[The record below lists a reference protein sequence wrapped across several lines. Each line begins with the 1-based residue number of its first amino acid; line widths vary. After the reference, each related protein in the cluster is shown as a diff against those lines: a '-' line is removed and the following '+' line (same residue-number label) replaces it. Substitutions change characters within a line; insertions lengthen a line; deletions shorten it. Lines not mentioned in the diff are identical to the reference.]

1 MNHFRLLAIAT
12 MLMVAPASV
21 AQQTATAPGHGEE
34 QDHSQNSGPVALPT
48 IEQHLKML
56 TEKLDLTAEQQ
67 AKIRPILQRMQ
78 EEWQIVMRDTSLS
91 EQARHD
97 KMKSARDKADQQA
110 RPILDKEQKK
120 KLDELEQ
127 EPHPDSHGN
136 GNGNGATQ
144 PPN

>member
-1 MNHFRLLAIAT
+1 MLA
-12 MLMVAPASV
+12 LVSV
-21 AQQTATAPGHGEE
+21 AQQTAIARSHGEE
-34 QDHSQNSGPVALPT
+34 QDHTQNSAPVTLPT

-78 EEWQIVMRDTSLS
+78 EQWQIVMRDTSLS

-97 KMKSARDKADQQA
+97 KMKSVRDQVDKQA
-110 RPILDKEQKK
+110 RPILDKTQKK
-120 KLDELEQ
+120 KLDDLEQ
-127 EPHPDSHGN
+127 ESHPASH

>member
-1 MNHFRLLAIAT
+1 MNHFRLLAIGT
-12 MLMVAPASV
+12 LMVALASV
-21 AQQTATAPGHGEE
+21 ARPTATALGQAEE
-34 QDHSQNSGPVALPT
+34 QNHSQNSAPATLPT

-78 EEWQIVMRDTSLS
+78 EEWQSVMRDTSLS

-97 KMKSARDKADQQA
+97 KMKSVRDKADKQA
-110 RPILDKEQKK
+110 RPILDKEQQK
-120 KLDELEQ
+120 KLDDLEQ
-127 EPHPDSHGN
+127 ESHPDSH

>member
-1 MNHFRLLAIAT
+1 MNHFRLLAIGT
-12 MLMVAPASV
+12 ILMVALASV
-21 AQQTATAPGHGEE
+21 AQQTATAPGRGDE
-34 QDHSQNSGPVALPT
+34 QDHSQNSGPAALPT

-56 TEKLDLTAEQQ
+56 SEKLDLTAEQQ

-78 EEWQIVMRDTSLS
+78 EEWQSITRDTTLS
-91 EQARHD
+91 DQARHD
-97 KMKSARDKADQQA
+97 KMKSARDKADKQA

-127 EPHPDSHGN
+127 EPHPDSHGS
-136 GNGNGATQ
+136 GTGPTP

>member
-1 MNHFRLLAIAT
+1 MNHFRLLVIGT
-12 MLMVAPASV
+12 MLMVALASV
-21 AQQTATAPGHGEE
+21 AEQAATARGYGEE

-56 TEKLDLTAEQQ
+56 SEKLDLTAGQQ

-78 EEWQIVMRDTSLS
+78 EEWQSVMRDTSLS

-97 KMKSARDKADQQA
+97 KMKSIRDMANKQA

-127 EPHPDSHGN
+127 EPLPASHRN
-136 GNGNGATQ
+136 RNEATQ

>member
-1 MNHFRLLAIAT
+1 MNHFRLLAIGT
-12 MLMVAPASV
+12 ILMVALASV
-21 AQQTATAPGHGEE
+21 AQQTATAPGHREE
-34 QDHSQNSGPVALPT
+34 QDHSQNSGQAVLPT

-67 AKIRPILQRMQ
+67 AKIRPILQRME
-78 EEWQIVMRDTSLS
+78 EEWHSIMLDTRLS

-97 KMKSARDKADQQA
+97 KMKSVRDKADKQT
-110 RPILDKEQKK
+110 RPILDKEQKI

-136 GNGNGATQ
+136 GTGATQ

>member
-12 MLMVAPASV
+12 MLMVASASV
-21 AQQTATAPGHGEE
+21 AQQTGTAPGPGEE
-34 QDHSQNSGPVALPT
+34 QDHSQNTGPMALPT
-48 IEQHLKML
+48 IEQHLKVL
-56 TEKLDLTAEQQ
+56 SEKLDLTAEQQ
-67 AKIRPILQRMQ
+67 AKIKPILQRMQ
-78 EEWQIVMRDTSLS
+78 EEWQSVMRDTTLS

-97 KMKSARDKADQQA
+97 KMKSVRDKADKQT

-136 GNGNGATQ
+136 GNGATQ
-144 PPN
+144 RPN